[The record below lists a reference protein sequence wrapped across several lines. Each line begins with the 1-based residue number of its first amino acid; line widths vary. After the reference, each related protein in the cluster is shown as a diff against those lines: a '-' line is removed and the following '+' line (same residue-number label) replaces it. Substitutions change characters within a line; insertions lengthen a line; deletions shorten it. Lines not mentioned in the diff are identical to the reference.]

1 MGSGGRGRKHESL
14 SGIDARDVPVRN
26 HMESRLPNRFVVSEN
41 GHGWDGSQGLY
52 LLADPGEGFIEP
64 DPEDPKRSQE

>member
-1 MGSGGRGRKHESL
+1 
-14 SGIDARDVPVRN
+14 
-26 HMESRLPNRFVVSEN
+26 MESRLPNRFVVSEN